1 MFYLVSICNLNWQF
15 MILKNFS
22 QRTLQVTRPN
32 AECFVYFYTFTL
44 YKRFLK
50 ICKNVIV
57 VNSVLFWQ
65 GVQFFNKNN
74 ENFAKKISFEKFA
87 TYWREIFGKL
97 RKSYICTVELI
108 YIYSYICTVELA
120 FLVNSKNICKISM
133 LDQRMLFSNLIL
145 NFNLFL
151 KDRNVNGLN
160 VTFCL

>member
-15 MILKNFS
+15 MILTNFS

-65 GVQFFNKNN
+65 GVQFFFNKNN

-87 TYWREIFGKL
+87 TYWKEIFGKL
-97 RKSYICTVELI
+97 RK
-108 YIYSYICTVELA
+108 SYICTVELA

-133 LDQRMLFSNLIL
+133 LDQRMLFSNLIF
-145 NFNLFL
+145 NFNIFL

-160 VTFCL
+160 VTFCS

>member
-15 MILKNFS
+15 MIFKNFS

-87 TYWREIFGKL
+87 TYWKEIFGKL
-97 RKSYICTVELI
+97 RKSYICI
-108 YIYSYICTVELA
+108 YIYMYCRTYIYIILYMYCRTYIYIYICTVELA
-120 FLVNSKNICKISM
+120 FLENSKNICKLSM
-133 LDQRMLFSNLIL
+133 
-145 NFNLFL
+145 
-151 KDRNVNGLN
+151 
-160 VTFCL
+160 